1 MTIASRFNSR
11 MAVGPTP
18 SRIASAS
25 VALPELDGIHLQLTR
40 QVVHGRLDG
49 KIDADIGVDSFN
61 VLNHANFNN
70 YVGVITS
77 PLFGQANSAL
87 DGRQMQFTFQIHF

>member
-1 MTIASRFNSR
+1 MHGPGYLDLDLNLSHDFALTKQKKEGP
-11 MAVGPTP
+11 VGTL
-18 SRIASAS
+18 S
-25 VALPELDGIHLQLTR
+25 LN
-40 QVVHGRLDG
+40 
-49 KIDADIGVDSFN
+49 SFN

>member
-1 MTIASRFNSR
+1 MHLGRKLTIQRGDR
-11 MAVGPTP
+11 
-18 SRIASAS
+18 
-25 VALPELDGIHLQLTR
+25 
-40 QVVHGRLDG
+40 

-77 PLFGQANSAL
+77 PLFGQANSAS
-87 DGRQMQFTFQIHF
+87 DGRQMQFTLQVHF